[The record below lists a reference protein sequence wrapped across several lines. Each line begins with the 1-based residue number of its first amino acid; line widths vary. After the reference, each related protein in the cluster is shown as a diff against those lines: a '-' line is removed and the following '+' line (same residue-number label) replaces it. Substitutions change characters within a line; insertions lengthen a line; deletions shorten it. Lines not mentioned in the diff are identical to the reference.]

1 MKLSRTELRILAE
14 IANGN
19 KEISVIAKAL
29 KKSKV
34 QVYRSGRKLIDKGFI
49 LLSNGHY
56 EAAKATHVNLFLQL
70 LGEYPSICEP
80 LSGSGIKILTALLEP
95 MGIAG
100 IMQETGTKRTQ
111 VFKKIE
117 QARAISLAIY
127 EKGRYSLNGRIWGK
141 AVDFLKELKKYE
153 ETTDPR
159 VPAESR
165 IYFKNEKEI
174 VFSSKEELDAALTG
188 FSAYGQY
195 GIKLLMGVNYYYLP
209 KKKLSEEEVFRHSL
223 VIAEKDFETRQ
234 IILVALF
241 HAKYRKDLQEIRHHI
256 LENIE
261 KILEGQKIPGYPTLQ
276 EIRDRAETYDI
287 RL

>member
-1 MKLSRTELRILAE
+1 MKLSRTELRILTE

-19 KEISVIAKAL
+19 KGVTGIAKAIE
-29 KKSKV
+29 KSKV
-34 QVYRSGRKLIDKGFI
+34 QIYRSGRKLAEKGYI
-49 LLSNGHY
+49 LLSGGHY

-70 LGEYPSICEP
+70 LGAYPSIGEP
-80 LSGSGIKILTALLEP
+80 LSGSGIKVLTALLEP
-95 MGIAG
+95 RGIAEL
-100 IMQETGTKRTQ
+100 MQETGIKRTQ
-111 VFKKIE
+111 VFKKIK
-117 QARAISLAIY
+117 QARAISLVRA
-127 EKGRYSLNGRIWGK
+127 EKDRYSLNGRIWGT
-141 AVDFLKELKKYE
+141 AVEFLRELKKYE

-159 VPAESR
+159 VPSDSK

-209 KKKLSEEEVFRHSL
+209 KRKLSKEEVFRHSIS
-223 VIAEKDFETRQ
+223 IAEKDFGARQ

-241 HAKYRKDLQEIRHHI
+241 YAKYRKDLPEIRHKI
-256 LENIE
+256 LEDISN
-261 KILEGQKIPGYPTLQ
+261 ILEGQKIPGYPTLQ
-276 EIRDRAETYDI
+276 EIKDRAEVYDI